1 MFKLFKKQ
9 QPVDLSVLV
18 TDIHSHLL
26 PGIDDG
32 ARVFDDSL
40 EMIRALIQLGYK
52 KLITT
57 PHIMQDYYPNTPEII
72 LTKLEEL
79 KIVLKENDLN
89 IEVEV
94 AAEYYLDEFL
104 MEKLDNTDQLLTFGK
119 NYILFEMSFYNESPF
134 IKDFIFKIKS
144 SGLTPVLAHAERY
157 SYYSGNL
164 DKIEDLVER
173 GALIQMNINSIS
185 GVYSKP
191 VTKLAEAIID
201 SKLVHFLGS
210 DCHHISHI
218 DGINKTRLKKY
229 CEKALNLPLLNS
241 TL

>member
-9 QPVDLSVLV
+9 QPVDLSVLG
-18 TDIHSHLL
+18 TDVHSHLL

-134 IKDFIFKIKS
+134 IKDFIF
-144 SGLTPVLAHAERY
+144 
-157 SYYSGNL
+157 
-164 DKIEDLVER
+164 
-173 GALIQMNINSIS
+173 
-185 GVYSKP
+185 
-191 VTKLAEAIID
+191 
-201 SKLVHFLGS
+201 
-210 DCHHISHI
+210 
-218 DGINKTRLKKY
+218 
-229 CEKALNLPLLNS
+229 
-241 TL
+241 